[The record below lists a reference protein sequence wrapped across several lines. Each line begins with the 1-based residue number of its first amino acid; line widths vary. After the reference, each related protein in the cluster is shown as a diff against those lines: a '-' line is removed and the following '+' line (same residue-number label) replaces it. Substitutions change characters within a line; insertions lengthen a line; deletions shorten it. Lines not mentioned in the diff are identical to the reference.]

1 MTEQGYNEF
10 IKRYDERIDNMSKE
24 EFDSYCD
31 KLGAKK
37 EKLLNIKKDIEG
49 IRPLTYE
56 EACEK
61 YSRILNETYSQL
73 KKNSNTETYNSKAC
87 LNTLLSDYEN
97 TTKTESKHSEIVS
110 NYLVQLPEIYLGL
123 NWLLV
128 KILEEVFAKNM
139 DLFTS
144 AYDDETEYYND
155 AYAAFIVQ
163 IAKKRGL
170 FRYDTQEEFKRS
182 LAKKIVKKARTTR
195 ENKLEMKRNNK

>member
-1 MTEQGYNEF
+1 MNEQGYNEF
-10 IKRYDERIDNMSKE
+10 IKKYDERIDNMSKE

-31 KLGAKK
+31 KLGVKK
-37 EKLLNIKKDIEG
+37 VKLLNIKKDIEG
-49 IRPLTYE
+49 IIPLTYE

-61 YSRILNETYSQL
+61 YSRILNDTYSEL

-110 NYLVQLPEIYLGL
+110 KYLVQLPEIYLGL

-128 KILEEVFAKNM
+128 KILEEVFAKNT

-170 FRYDTQEEFKRS
+170 FRYDTQEEFERS
-182 LAKKIVKKARTTR
+182 LAKKILNKARTTR